1 LKSLAQHLQN
11 PQGHMNQHLRP
22 EPVPFIDIAAQRRRL
37 GTSIDEAISR
47 VLAHCQF
54 INGPEVAQL
63 EAELAAF
70 SGARHVV
77 TCASGTD
84 ALLMVLMAKNV
95 GRGDAVLCPSFTF
108 CATGEAV
115 ALAGATP
122 VFVDVDQAT
131 FNIDANSLKRGIATA
146 KRLGLEPKAVIPV
159 DLFGQSADHDAIGAI
174 AEAEG
179 MFVLDDA
186 AQAFGASYKGRRL
199 GTSGLVTATSFFPA
213 KPLGCFGDGGAIFTD
228 DAQLAET
235 LRSIRVHGQGSDK
248 YDNVRLGLTGR
259 LDTMQAAI
267 LIEKLKIFED
277 EIAARNRVAA
287 RYAQGLGNV
296 VSVPHVAAGCTSIWA
311 QYTIRLP
318 KGSDRDGFAAALKAQ
333 GIPTAIYYPKSMHQQ
348 TAYRDYPVAD
358 GGLPVSER
366 LSSDVISLP
375 MHAYLDEPA
384 QERIIKAVR
393 GAFST

>member
-1 LKSLAQHLQN
+1 
-11 PQGHMNQHLRP
+11 MNQHLRP
-22 EPVPFIDIAAQRRRL
+22 DPVPFIDIGAQRRRL
-37 GTSIDEAISR
+37 GKSIDDAVGR

-63 EAELAAF
+63 EADLAAF
-70 SGARHVV
+70 SGAKHIV

-84 ALLMVLMAKNV
+84 ALLMVLMAKGV

-115 ALAGATP
+115 ALTGATP
-122 VFVDVDQAT
+122 VFVDVDEAT
-131 FNIDANSLKRGIATA
+131 FNMDADALKRGIATA
-146 KRLGLEPKAVIPV
+146 KKLGLKPKAVLPV
-159 DLFGQSADHDAIGAI
+159 DLFGQSADHDAIGAV

-179 MFVLDDA
+179 LFVLDDA

-199 GTSGLVTATSFFPA
+199 GTFGLVTATSFFPA

-228 DAQLAET
+228 DAELAET

-277 EIAARNRVAA
+277 EIAARNQVAQ
-287 RYAQGLGNV
+287 RYARGLGNV
-296 VSVPHVAAGCTSIWA
+296 VSVPHVASGCTSIWA

-318 KGSDRDGFAAALKAQ
+318 HGVDRDGFAAALQAQ

-348 TAYRDYPVAD
+348 TAYRDFPVAE
-358 GGLPVSER
+358 GGLPVSEK
-366 LSSDVISLP
+366 LSDDVISLP
-375 MHAYLDEPA
+375 MHAYLDEA
-384 QERIIKAVR
+384 TQERIIKAVR
-393 GAFST
+393 GALST

>member
-1 LKSLAQHLQN
+1 
-11 PQGHMNQHLRP
+11 MNQHLRF
-22 EPVPFIDIAAQRRRL
+22 EPIPFIDLAAQRRRL
-37 GTSIDEAISR
+37 GKSIDEAVSR

-54 INGPEVAQL
+54 INGPEVARL
-63 EAELAAF
+63 EAELASF

-77 TCASGTD
+77 SCASGTD
-84 ALLMVLMAKNV
+84 ALLMVLMAKGV
-95 GRGDAVLCPSFTF
+95 RRGDAVLCPSFTF

-115 ALAGATP
+115 ALIGATP
-122 VFVDVDQAT
+122 VFVDVDEVT
-131 FNIDANSLKRGIATA
+131 FNMDPASLKRGIATA
-146 KRLGLEPKAVIPV
+146 RRLGLKPKAVMPV
-159 DLFGQSADHDAIGAI
+159 DLFGQSADHDAIGVV

-179 MFVLDDA
+179 LFVLDDA

-199 GTSGLVTATSFFPA
+199 GTSGLATATSFFPA

-228 DAQLAET
+228 DAELAET

-259 LDTMQAAI
+259 LDTIQAAI

-277 EIAARNRVAA
+277 EIAARNKVAE

-296 VSVPHVAAGCTSIWA
+296 VGIPRLAAGCTSVWA

-318 KGSDRDGFAAALKAQ
+318 KGCDRDTFAATLKAQ
-333 GIPTAIYYPKSMHQQ
+333 GIPTSIYYSKSMHQQ
-348 TAYRDYPVAD
+348 TAYRDFPVVD
-358 GGLPVSER
+358 GGLPVSEM
-366 LSSDVISLP
+366 LSEGVISLP
-375 MHAYLDEPA
+375 MHAYLDEPT

-393 GAFST
+393 GASGA